1 MFKFGDV
8 TVSFSAMEAV
18 RKGEPVVLTTME
30 FKTLKYFDSE
40 RSPRDF
46 TR

>member
-30 FKTLKYFDSE
+30 FKTKSCLKI
-40 RSPRDF
+40 
-46 TR
+46 